1 MPANISTSQSST
13 EPDHVLL
20 VIGGSTPSAR
30 ALRHISAFQR
40 VVCADSG
47 VDHARALGL
56 TPDLVLGDMDSI
68 SDDSRAWATTQDAR
82 FEIAD
87 PDKDQTD
94 TELALSAIVS
104 WRPRALTVLWGGG
117 DRIDHVLGVMAAV
130 AAPPLSALDRIDLWV
145 ANDLVHVLH
154 GPRSVELDSP
164 VGTTVSLVPLGGP
177 VTGVTTTGLKWE
189 LDDATLRS
197 DSARGVSNVVV
208 GAARIDIG
216 AGVLAVIVSARALIE
231 SATDVR
237 VHHHKENP

>member
-1 MPANISTSQSST
+1 
-13 EPDHVLL
+13 
-20 VIGGSTPSAR
+20 
-30 ALRHISAFQR
+30 
-40 VVCADSG
+40 
-47 VDHARALGL
+47 
-56 TPDLVLGDMDSI
+56 MDSI

-145 ANDLVHVLH
+145 ANDLVQVLH
-154 GPRSVELDSP
+154 GPRSIELDSP

-208 GAARIDIG
+208 GAARVDIG

-237 VHHHKENP
+237 VHHHEENP

>member
-1 MPANISTSQSST
+1 MPTKTSTSHSSN

-30 ALRHISAFQR
+30 ALRHIDAFQR

-47 VDHARALGL
+47 VDHARVLGL

-68 SDDSRAWATTQDAR
+68 SDDSRAWAATQKAR

-87 PDKDQTD
+87 RDKDQTD

-117 DRIDHVLGVMAAV
+117 NRVDHVLGVMAAV
-130 AAPPLSALDRIDLWV
+130 AAPLLSALDRIDLWV

-164 VGTTVSLVPLGGP
+164 ADTVVSLVPLGGP
-177 VTGVTTTGLKWE
+177 VTGVNTTGLKWE
-189 LDDATLRS
+189 LHEETLRS

-208 GAARIDIG
+208 GAARIDIA

-231 SATDVR
+231 SATGVR
-237 VHHHKENP
+237 AHHHEENP